1 FTGNYRK
8 SKKWDEDLLDFYQ
21 EAQDLKNEAKN
32 QIFDTFTSFYANT
45 EKEQIK
51 IMKQGQRIM
60 AAISKAELS
69 LIDRFNSLKREE
81 NLLDYS
87 DMEQL
92 AYQILSQDTS
102 NAQLARD
109 FY

>member
-1 FTGNYRK
+1 
-8 SKKWDEDLLDFYQ
+8 
-21 EAQDLKNEAKN
+21 
-32 QIFDTFTSFYANT
+32 
-45 EKEQIK
+45 
-51 IMKQGQRIM
+51 MKQGQRIM

-109 FY
+109 FYQNKFKEILVDEYQDINALQERILQLIKKIRKRILYLW